1 MIEFTHEERVAAAAA
16 VAAHT
21 TASHLLREETR
32 KMVAEA
38 WASGEVSY
46 CVSNQYAIQLQLEL
60 NAARKAQ
67 IAEMKR
73 IEQGITNAVLD
84 YTRLP
89 LHPPGMPLEE
99 GESREEFERDRMGQT
114 GADNAKKMFGK

>member
-1 MIEFTHEERVAAAAA
+1 MTEFTHEERLAAASA

-89 LHPPGMPLEE
+89 LHPLG

>member
-1 MIEFTHEERVAAAAA
+1 MTEFTHEERLAAASA

-21 TASHLLREETR
+21 TGSHLLREETR

-60 NAARKAQ
+60 NAARKALQ
-67 IAEMKR
+67 EIVEMKR
-73 IEQGITNAVLD
+73 IEQGITNAALD
-84 YTRLP
+84 IMRLP
-89 LHPPGMPLEE
+89 Y
-99 GESREEFERDRMGQT
+99 
-114 GADNAKKMFGK
+114 KFGK